1 MSPLKLDLTKSAA
14 IDAAINTAEGK
25 ATTRTADSSTAT
37 ALANFAE
44 TELTNLGL
52 PKKYW
57 KGAKATYLPGAVCGS
72 YGYAAFGT
80 WLELTYGSEGW
91 FLTGCD
97 RRKVGSGHNG
107 TYERQKLVLSLEQ
120 QRLVLRSNP
129 ALSDLLY
136 ELLKLK
142 ADVHYWRNFAFSNAT
157 EAAAP
162 MKRNA

>member
-80 WLELTYGSEGW
+80 ASQRFEFSSKASSLLVWLSKP
-91 FLTGCD
+91 F
-97 RRKVGSGHNG
+97 R
-107 TYERQKLVLSLEQ
+107 
-120 QRLVLRSNP
+120 
-129 ALSDLLY
+129 
-136 ELLKLK
+136 
-142 ADVHYWRNFAFSNAT
+142 
-157 EAAAP
+157 
-162 MKRNA
+162 